1 MKALILV
8 IMLALLVASTKSQK
22 GFFPIDD
29 FITSCE
35 TDGDSNEEI
44 MLQEDQNHLL
54 SDLSDI
60 LKKANAQSMDRQI
73 SRMRPNSP
81 FGYYDRKN
89 TALSVLANMQRKAIK
104 KAVMQKE
111 NRANIQLLLADLLG
125 KKK

>member
-35 TDGDSNEEI
+35 TDGDSNEE
-44 MLQEDQNHLL
+44 MLQEDQNDLL

-73 SRMRPNSP
+73 SRMMPKSP

-89 TALSVLANMQRKAIK
+89 IALSVLANMQRKAIK
-104 KAVMQKE
+104 KVMMQKE

-125 KKK
+125 KKKY